1 MGFAVKPMHPLP
13 IVVRGAP
20 SDHKRYESLK
30 GEAMLERGTDQALA
44 VDVLSLQALPSV
56 GEVTQLGRRSRRRG
70 AKTVNVCLVTL
81 NHVLNDI
88 DILNIF
94 G

>member
-1 MGFAVKPMHPLP
+1 
-13 IVVRGAP
+13 
-20 SDHKRYESLK
+20 
-30 GEAMLERGTDQALA
+30 MLERGTDQALA
-44 VDVLSLQALPSV
+44 VDVAGLQALPSV
-56 GEVTQLGRRSRRRG
+56 GEVTQLGRRARRRG
-70 AKTVNVCLVTL
+70 GKTVNVCLITL